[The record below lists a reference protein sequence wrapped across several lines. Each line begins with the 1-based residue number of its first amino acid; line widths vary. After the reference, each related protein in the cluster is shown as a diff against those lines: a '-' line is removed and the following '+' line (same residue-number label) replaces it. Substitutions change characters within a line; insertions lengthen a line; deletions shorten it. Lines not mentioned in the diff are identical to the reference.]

1 MRKAMKRLSILILLF
16 FVMFI
21 NVNNANAESITTQDG
36 FARCIYTGTVQDG
49 VGNYVASAISVVIR
63 VYRDTGG
70 VVRSYANMRCSE
82 SYTEMNAGGAAM
94 SSCPINNYNDLFHHA
109 QEKLYPT
116 FGEGSWRCP
125 GEIYVNVVPQYPGN
139 GGNISLTSQNGYT
152 KISLNSKYS
161 QMENE
166 AVSFESDDDSGD
178 FVKVGSVADAVQDAY
193 DEANGNRTD
202 VDSDVMVNT
211 IAEWAADQ
219 GYNIDSIGDPCN
231 IISPNLRSLLNT
243 IFWAIS
249 IVGVILVVVMTALSF
264 IKAIVGSD
272 DEKFRDAFRHLL
284 TRIIVV
290 IVLLLLPAI
299 LSFIITLINDSA
311 SGTVAVGADG
321 NVFCDIAS

>member
-1 MRKAMKRLSILILLF
+1 MKKTMKRLSILILLF

-21 NVNNANAESITTQDG
+21 NVNNASAESITTQDG

-49 VGNYVASAISVVIR
+49 VGNYVASAVSVVIR

-94 SSCPINNYNDLFHHA
+94 SGCPINNYDDLFHHA

-152 KISLNSKYS
+152 KLSLNSRYS
-161 QMENE
+161 KMENE

-193 DEANGNRTD
+193 GNRTD
-202 VDSDVMVNT
+202 VDSDVMINT
-211 IAEWAADQ
+211 IVEWAANQ

-231 IISPNLRSLLNT
+231 IISPTLQEMLQTAFWIISVGGIILL
-243 IFWAIS
+243 
-249 IVGVILVVVMTALSF
+249 VVMTAISF
-264 IKAIVGSD
+264 IKAITGSD
-272 DEKFRDAFRHLL
+272 DEKFRDAIKHLF

-290 IVLLLLPAI
+290 IILLLLPVL
-299 LSFIITLINDSA
+299 LSFIITLINNSIGEGEV
-311 SGTVAVGADG
+311 SVGADG
-321 NVFCDIAS
+321 EIFCDVTGD

>member
-1 MRKAMKRLSILILLF
+1 MKRLSILILLF

-21 NVNNANAESITTQDG
+21 NVNNANAKSITTQDG

-94 SSCPINNYNDLFHHA
+94 SSCPINNYNDLFRHA

-243 IFWAIS
+243 IFWTIS
-249 IVGVILVVVMTALSF
+249 IVGVILVVVMTAISF

-272 DEKFRDAFRHLL
+272 DEKFKTAFSHLI
-284 TRIIVV
+284 TRLIVV
-290 IVLLLLPAI
+290 FILLLLPMF
-299 LSFIITLINDSA
+299 LTFIINIINDNMG
-311 SGTVAVGADG
+311 GTVKVGADG
-321 NVFCDIAS
+321 DVFCDITK

>member
-1 MRKAMKRLSILILLF
+1 MRKSIKKLSILFLLF
-16 FVMFI
+16 FVMSI
-21 NVNNANAESITTQDG
+21 NINNVNAESITTQDG
-36 FARCIYTGTVQDG
+36 FSRCIYTGTVQDG

-63 VYRDTGG
+63 VYKNTNGT
-70 VVRSYANMRCSE
+70 VMSYANMRCSE

-109 QEKLYPT
+109 KDKLYPT

-152 KISLNSKYS
+152 KLSLNSKYS

-166 AVSFESDDDSGD
+166 AVSFEADDDEGD
-178 FVKVGSVADAVQDAY
+178 FVKVGSVSEAVQDAY

-231 IISPNLRSLLNT
+231 IISPSLRDLLNT

-311 SGTVAVGADG
+311 SGTVSIGENG
-321 NVFCDIAS
+321 NVFCDIAN